1 MTGRNIFAEKR
12 RHAFLLRHVSID
24 YFTAMSAS
32 LAFLFVPK
40 LLQAA
45 FSKAYIVYMPVFFWP

>member
-1 MTGRNIFAEKR
+1 MY
-12 RHAFLLRHVSID
+12 VD
-24 YFTAMSAS
+24 YFTATSAS

-45 FSKAYIVYMPVFFWP
+45 FSKAYIVYMPVFFGHDFPDDLVVA